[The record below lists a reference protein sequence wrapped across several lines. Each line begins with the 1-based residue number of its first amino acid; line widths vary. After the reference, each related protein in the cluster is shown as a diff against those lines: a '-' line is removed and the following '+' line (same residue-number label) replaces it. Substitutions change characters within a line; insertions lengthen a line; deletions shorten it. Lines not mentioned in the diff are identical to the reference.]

1 MSGAMPEH
9 VTPRQEGRAVKMQG
23 RLPQAEYRSRI
34 QRLREAM
41 NRDGTDLFIIYGD
54 EYRRENL
61 RYVSNYWPIF
71 ERGMLFVSLDRDPVL
86 LASPE
91 CEHIAREMSAWPD
104 IRLVR
109 EVGMSYVPEEVDF
122 TNIKFTTVQNV
133 AAELGGA
140 KKRLRVKICGFDAMS
155 VVLYEKL
162 KEMLADATIENGDP
176 VLYGL
181 RLVKTQNEIE
191 MLTEA
196 WRVCDAGYKAVL
208 DADIVGLTESQAAAI
223 GEKAARDAGAE
234 HIVFSVFCS
243 GDRTNTVVGRPSRK
257 VIEKDDMI
265 MYSLA
270 VQYEG
275 YIASDEWPFVAGRRP
290 NREQAQFI
298 RHLVKAEDLGVRS
311 IRAGVVQ
318 GEVVRAIRDYFRDN
332 GLEQYDLY
340 PPIHGNGLAEAES
353 PYPDENTKA
362 AFVPGI
368 GFNFDVSLFG
378 HPKVGSNRIE
388 EGFVVTDNG
397 LLTLSKLISS
407 LRERL

>member
-1 MSGAMPEH
+1 MNG
-9 VTPRQEGRAVKMQG
+9 K
-23 RLPQAEYRSRI
+23 LPQPEYRDRI

-41 NRDGTDLFIIYGD
+41 DRDDTDLFIIYGD

-71 ERGMLFVSLDRDPVL
+71 ERGMLFVSLGRDPVL

-122 TNIKFTTVQNV
+122 TNINFTTVPDV
-133 AAELGGA
+133 VTELGGG
-140 KKRLRVKICGFDAMS
+140 KKRLKVKICGFDAMS
-155 VVLYEKL
+155 VVLYEEL
-162 KEMLADATIENGDP
+162 KEMLADATVENGDP

-181 RLVKTQNEIE
+181 RLVKTPNEIE
-191 MLTEA
+191 MLKEA

-208 DADIVGLTESQAAAI
+208 DADIVGLTEVQAAAI

-234 HIVFSVFCS
+234 HIAFSVFCS

-270 VQYEG
+270 AQYEG

-290 NREQAQFI
+290 NTEQEQFI

-318 GEVVRAIRDYFRDN
+318 GEVVRRIRDYFREN

-362 AFVPGI
+362 PFVPGI

-388 EGFVVTDNG
+388 EGFIVTDNG
-397 LLTLSKLISS
+397 LLTLSSLISS
-407 LRERL
+407 LKEKLGAG

>member
-1 MSGAMPEH
+1 MDRSNLSKGKLAHAEF
-9 VTPRQEGRAVKMQG
+9 RA
-23 RLPQAEYRSRI
+23 RI
-34 QRLREAM
+34 ERLRDAM
-41 NRDGTDLFIIYGD
+41 NRDGTDLFIVYGD

-71 ERGMLFVSLDRDPVL
+71 ERGMLFVSRDRDPVL

-109 EVGMSYVPEEVDF
+109 EVGHVLCARGGGFHQHQVHHG
-122 TNIKFTTVQNV
+122 
-133 AAELGGA
+133 AGCGGGA
-140 KKRLRVKICGFDAMS
+140 RGAGRRLRVKICGFDAMS

-162 KEMLADATIENGDP
+162 KAMLADATIENGDP

-181 RLVKTQNEIE
+181 RLVKTPGEIE

-208 DADIVGLTESQAAAI
+208 DADIVGLTETQAAAI

-234 HIVFSVFCS
+234 HIAFSVFCS

-257 VIEKDDMI
+257 VIEKNDMI

-275 YIASDEWPFVAGRRP
+275 YIASDEWPFVAGRHP
-290 NREQAQFI
+290 NKEQEQFI

-318 GEVVRAIRDYFRDN
+318 GDVVRKVRDYFRDN
-332 GLEQYDLY
+332 GLEKYDLY

-362 AFVPGI
+362 LFVPGI

-378 HPKVGSNRIE
+378 HPRVGSNRIE
-388 EGFVVTDNG
+388 EGFIVEESGVSA
-397 LLTLSKLISS
+397 LSRLISS
-407 LRERL
+407 LREGI